1 MDNSSYQGQKRA
13 DPTLALVKALRLAH
27 DEAHDPVLWPTPEEE
42 LEERRRSK
50 KRRGDSRDHR
60 GGGSSGGGGGH
71 GGSGSGKLGG
81 GDPDHHRGG
90 DSGGGRGGG
99 VWGGRWLWTPPR
111 EQFRT
116 RQPGWGKLSGR
127 HRWT

>member
-1 MDNSSYQGQKRA
+1 MKGSVEYMASSPRDLSSKLAASVVKTASALVSLVTKASLHGADDLSVERAWSTMDNSSYQGQKRA

-60 GGGSSGGGGGH
+60 GGGS
-71 GGSGSGKLGG
+71 
-81 GDPDHHRGG
+81 
-90 DSGGGRGGG
+90 
-99 VWGGRWLWTPPR
+99 
-111 EQFRT
+111 
-116 RQPGWGKLSGR
+116 LSLI
-127 HRWT
+127 HI